1 MPVRPARLSDLE
13 ALGALFDGYR
23 AFYGQSSDPER
34 TRRFLSH
41 RLGLADSHLLVH
53 AGADGELEGFVQL
66 YPLFSTV
73 RLAPAWVLNDLFVV
87 PEARERG
94 VGRALMIAAQELAR
108 EHGVAQLKLATQV
121 DNHVAQALYES
132 QGWQR
137 DRAFYHYSLSVN
149 SPIDQEPA

>member
-34 TRRFLSH
+34 THRFLSH

-53 AGADGELEGFVQL
+53 AGAAGELEGFVQL

-73 RLAPAWVLNDLFVV
+73 RLAPEWILKDLFVA

-108 EHGVAQLKLATQV
+108 EHGVSQLRLTTQV
-121 DNHVAQALYES
+121 HNQVAQALYES
-132 QGWQR
+132 LDWQR
-137 DRAFYHYSLSVN
+137 DTAFYRYNLMLASLC
-149 SPIDQEPA
+149 